1 MVDDG
6 QHHVVRIAVLETEIA
21 HMKVQQHKGFEDLKT
36 LILEA
41 KTAFQDRAEKEDQN
55 KKTAEEKRS
64 TREWAMII
72 TFLVAGLGFISNTA
86 QFLLQGV
93 LK

>member
-21 HMKVQQHKGFEDLKT
+21 HMKVQQHKGFEELKT

-41 KTAFQDRAEKEDQN
+41 RNAYQNDKAHAGTQKWQMSLAFY
-55 KKTAEEKRS
+55 
-64 TREWAMII
+64 
-72 TFLVAGLGFISNTA
+72 VAGLGFIANALVTI
-86 QFLLQGV
+86 
-93 LK
+93 LKDVTQ

>member
-1 MVDDG
+1 MVDEN
-6 QHHVVRIAVLETEIA
+6 QHHTRITLLEHRMTHFENT
-21 HMKVQQHKGFEDLKT
+21 MKDQFTDLKE
-36 LILEA
+36 LIVEA
-41 KTAFQDRAEKEDQN
+41 KTAFQDRAEKED
-55 KKTAEEKRS
+55 KKKEAAEEKRS